1 MILQSPLLKAV
12 TPTLHVFSL
21 RDPALPG
28 EGNVSLVQG
37 HMEEVLPNR
46 RQLLESVGLK
56 PGDLVLASQVHGSGI
71 LRAHEA
77 DRGRG
82 ALSNEDRLGSADGL
96 ITGVPG
102 LAVGVLVADCC
113 CLLMTDTE
121 GRSVGAFHAGWKG
134 TLAGMAQRAVESFTT
149 EFAIPPRCLR
159 AWIGPA
165 ISGRNYQVSEEIWCQ
180 FREIL
185 GVGDYLMTE
194 PFRVDLKELNRMQLL
209 KAGLPP
215 EDMEV
220 SPICT
225 LESSNCFSHRRGDH
239 PQGRMLGLIARRP

>member
-12 TPTLHVFSL
+12 TSTLHVFSL
-21 RDPALPG
+21 RDPTLPG
-28 EGNVSLVQG
+28 EGNASLVQG
-37 HMEEVLPNR
+37 PMEEVLPNR
-46 RQLLESVGLK
+46 RQLLDSIGLQ

-71 LRAHEA
+71 LRVHED

-82 ALSNEDRLGSADGL
+82 ALSNEDRLGPADGL
-96 ITGVPG
+96 ITDVPG

-121 GRSVGAFHAGWKG
+121 GRAVGAYHAGWKG
-134 TLAGMAQRAVESFTT
+134 TLAGMAQRAVESFKV
-149 EFAIPPRCLR
+149 EFAIPPCCLR

-165 ISGRNYQVSEEIWCQ
+165 ISERNYEVSEEIWSQ
-180 FREIL
+180 FHQIW
-185 GVGDYLMTE
+185 GAGDYLMTA
-194 PFRVDLKELNRMQLL
+194 PFRVNLKELNRMQLL
-209 KAGLPP
+209 KAGLSP
-215 EDMEV
+215 EGVEV

-225 LESSNCFSHRRGDH
+225 LESLNCFSHRRGDH